1 MWKNASEQ
9 EKQFHKIRYHIKVY
23 DGFLLL
29 YSNTCKDK
37 KKKKK
42 RFCSGVLF
50 DTGNVQYQCS
60 FIRGYLLCNHP
71 KYNTESTSVTLVN
84 MCAIKGAYN
93 RYPNIVS

>member
-1 MWKNASEQ
+1 MHRNKSNS
-9 EKQFHKIRYHIKVY
+9 FIKSGIVLK
-23 DGFLLL
+23 FMLVFCCCTATLAK
-29 YSNTCKDK
+29 T
-37 KKKKK
+37 KKKK

-50 DTGNVQYQCS
+50 DIGNVQYQCS